1 MLTFYNFWSNVRV
14 ALFYTYSFL
23 FCDYSIC
30 LFVFDDI
37 SFDILNFCCFSLH
50 YPYFLL
56 SPLAIFLQKQIYKIC
71 SERMNLMIRFI
82 KLDSLGTFAQQL
94 FAQSINNI
102 ALRCN
107 YIETYLELWKSIIL
121 NTKITYTDVEPY
133 KNLYKVLS
141 LELICPIK
149 LLLVCVWIKKINY
162 ISDVIIVTANSWT
175 ENVFMGWTLYIGSY
189 IYGWTVVAII

>member
-1 MLTFYNFWSNVRV
+1 MRV

-102 ALRCN
+102 TSLQLYRN
-107 YIETYLELWKSIIL
+107 LSGTLEVYNS
-121 NTKITYTDVEPY
+121 EY
-133 KNLYKVLS
+133 KNN
-141 LELICPIK
+141 LIQMLNHIRTSIRFSP
-149 LLLVCVWIKKINY
+149 
-162 ISDVIIVTANSWT
+162 
-175 ENVFMGWTLYIGSY
+175 
-189 IYGWTVVAII
+189 